1 MRIRIFARSF
11 FEAKQGKAKE
21 AYWVKHYRI
30 ISINSI
36 VLPEMPPFT
45 QSYWDCRNLLIL
57 FFDDYEHES
66 SNAFSRQDAEKVIDF
81 ALQSDPRPILIHC
94 TAGESRSGAVGLFLN
109 KIVNRNCPQ
118 DSQRFFKDY
127 PWIFEKANQLV
138 LRRLEDAY
146 AQKFCIDSPKGG
158 PNER

>member
-21 AYWVKHYRI
+21 SYWVKHYRI
-30 ISINSI
+30 VSINSI
-36 VLPEMPPFT
+36 VLPELPPFT
-45 QSYWDCRNLLIL
+45 QSYWDCQNLLIL
-57 FFDDYEHES
+57 FFDDYEHEND
-66 SNAFSRQDAEKVIDF
+66 NAFSVQDAEKVIAF

-109 KIVNRNCPQ
+109 KIINRDCPK

-127 PWIFEKANQLV
+127 PWICEKANQLV
-138 LRRLEDAY
+138 LRRLEDVY
-146 AQKFCIDSPKGG
+146 TRNFSMDFREGG
-158 PNER
+158 QNDY